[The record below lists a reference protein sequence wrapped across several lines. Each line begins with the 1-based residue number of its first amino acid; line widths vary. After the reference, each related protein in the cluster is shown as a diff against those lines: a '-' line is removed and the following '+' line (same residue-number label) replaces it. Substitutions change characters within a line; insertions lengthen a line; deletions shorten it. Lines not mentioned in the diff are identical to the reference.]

1 MKFQTAIKSGF
12 QNYANFNGRASRSA
26 YWWFILF
33 SQIAQILAQSLHSSI
48 GAIVSLACLIPI
60 ISVNARR
67 LHDIGRSAKWL
78 ILPFASLVGALL
90 AFIGLLMQTAQSF
103 EYLNFDDLIS
113 EGMQVWVWLFVG
125 FMISAFITSIV
136 NFVFTLMPS
145 EIGINKYGPPE
156 PPVFLTPQ

>member
-1 MKFQTAIKSGF
+1 MNFQTAIKSGF
-12 QNYANFNGRASRSA
+12 QNYANFKGRSSRSA

-33 SQIAQILAQSLHSSI
+33 TQIVQIITQSLVSSI
-48 GAIVSLACLIPI
+48 GALISLGFFIPSVSV
-60 ISVNARR
+60 SARR

-78 ILPFASLVGALL
+78 ILPFASLVGAFL

-103 EYLNFDDLIS
+103 ENLNFDDLIS
-113 EGMQVWVWLFVG
+113 EGMQVWVWLFIG
-125 FMISAFITSIV
+125 FLISAFISSIV

-145 EIGINKYGPPE
+145 EAGINKYGPPE

>member
-1 MKFQTAIKSGF
+1 
-12 QNYANFNGRASRSA
+12 
-26 YWWFILF
+26 
-33 SQIAQILAQSLHSSI
+33 
-48 GAIVSLACLIPI
+48 
-60 ISVNARR
+60 
-67 LHDIGRSAKWL
+67 
-78 ILPFASLVGALL
+78 
-90 AFIGLLMQTAQSF
+90 MQTAQSF